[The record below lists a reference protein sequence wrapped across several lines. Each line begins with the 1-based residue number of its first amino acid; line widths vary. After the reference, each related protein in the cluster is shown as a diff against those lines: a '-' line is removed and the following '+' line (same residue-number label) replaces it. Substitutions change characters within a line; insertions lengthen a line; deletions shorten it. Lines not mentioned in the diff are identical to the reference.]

1 MATNYTEQFQLNLW
15 ESGDAFRREEFNQ
28 DNQKLENALKSHA
41 AALEVHNGQITAL
54 EQVQTAQSQTLN
66 ALSSQKASVYVG
78 TYEGN
83 NASERTITL
92 GYTPKAVV
100 LWTSTGKQ
108 SDAYGGMAYT
118 NMPCTVDGSFASI
131 TIVDNG
137 FQVRYNSCYHCYTN
151 LQGTRYVYLAFV

>member
-83 NASERTITL
+83 NASLT
-92 GYTPKAVV
+92 AVWHTQICHV
-100 LWTSTGKQ
+100 PWMEALL
-108 SDAYGGMAYT
+108 
-118 NMPCTVDGSFASI
+118 P
-131 TIVDNG
+131 
-137 FQVRYNSCYHCYTN
+137 
-151 LQGTRYVYLAFV
+151 LQL